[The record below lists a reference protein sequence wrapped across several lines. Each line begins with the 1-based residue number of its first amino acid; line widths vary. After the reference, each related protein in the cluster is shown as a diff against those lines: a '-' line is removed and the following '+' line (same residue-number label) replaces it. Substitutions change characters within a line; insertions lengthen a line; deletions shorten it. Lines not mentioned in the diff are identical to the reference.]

1 MSADIGGIVFFGWL
15 LEDGEIEPDVGN
27 ECSEEED
34 GKFSDDTSQF
44 TTKTINNPEDHDIS
58 DNLAD
63 WPSDEEPPEAIAEG
77 GQDSVQL
84 LFISISLAL

>member
-1 MSADIGGIVFFGWL
+1 MSADIGGMVFFGWL
-15 LEDGEIEPDVGN
+15 LEDGEIKPDLGD
-27 ECSEEED
+27 ERLQEED
-34 GKFSDDTSQF
+34 GELSDDVSHF
-44 TTKTINNPEDHDIS
+44 TTKTINDPEDHDIS

-63 WPSDEEPPEAIAEG
+63 WPSDEEPPEAISEG